1 METSSASRRV
11 FVTGGTGY
19 LGQRLIPALLARGHD
34 VRALVR
40 SGSEKRLPPGCGAVQ
55 GNALDAASFASQVAP
70 ADTFVHLV
78 GVSHPAPWK
87 EEQFK
92 QVDLGS
98 VRASVAAAKEADIR
112 HFVYLSVAQPAPVM
126 RSYVAIRAE
135 CEALITATGLPATFV
150 RPWYVLGPGHR
161 WPYLLIPF
169 YAMAERFSGVR
180 GTARRLGLVT
190 LRQMI
195 ATLVWAVENPPEKAR
210 VLDVEA
216 IRQGG
221 PA

>member
-1 METSSASRRV
+1 MEPSSVRRRV

-19 LGQRLIPALLARGHD
+19 LGQRMIPALLSRAHE

-40 SGSEKRLPPGCGAVQ
+40 SGSEKRLPSGCAAVL
-55 GNALDAASFASQVAP
+55 GNALDGTSYASQVAP
-70 ADTFVHLV
+70 SETLVHLV

-87 EEQFK
+87 EEQFR

-98 VRASVAAAKEADIR
+98 VRASAMAAQEAKIR

-135 CEALITATGLPATFV
+135 CEALISATHIPATFV

-169 YAMAERFSGVR
+169 YVMAERFPGVR
-180 GTARRLGLVT
+180 DTARRLGLVT

-195 ATLVWAVENPPEKAR
+195 AALVWAVENPPEGSR
-210 VLDVEA
+210 ILDVEA
-216 IRQGG
+216 IRRG
-221 PA
+221 AST